1 MVHLVLHPQG
11 IGPTFLKLDSWSP
24 VGRVY
29 FYCIH
34 KGNISDK
41 ERKIVRKQLFFM
53 HNKIFNIFS
62 KIWMQFRV
70 GGIPRLPLYIP
81 TYYSMV

>member
-29 FYCIH
+29 SYYIH
-34 KGNISDK
+34 QGNKSDK
-41 ERKIVRKQLFFM
+41 ERKIERQKSSFM
-53 HNKIFNIFS
+53 ATKNLIHFKR
-62 KIWMQFRV
+62 WMQFRV
-70 GGIPRLPLYIP
+70 GVIPCKRNSTP
-81 TYYSMV
+81 TNTFS